1 MPQNPATWYEI
12 KALKAD
18 ADERAEIYVY
28 GNIGDKWDENG
39 VIAADFVRD
48 IAALDV
54 AGITLRINSFG
65 GSVPDGLAIYNALK
79 RHPAPVDVIVDGVA
93 ISCASYIAMAGDTIT
108 FAENAQMMIHAPW
121 SFAMGNAA
129 ELREQADVLDR
140 YAAAMAG
147 AYADKSGL
155 ATDTILADYLDGKDH
170 WLSAQEAL
178 DAGFA
183 DAISE
188 PMKIAASLA
197 QSFDLSRFASAAT
210 PQAAQAVA
218 KPTKEQ
224 TMPEAVTPAT
234 AAVPFART
242 KEMNAEVLAMFK
254 PFASREG
261 VAALQTEV
269 LADPALTVADIQAKL
284 LAEIGKDAAP
294 ANAAGS
300 APRVE
305 TLEDETDKARAA
317 AVESILVRAGVEK
330 NRDVIRAQSANPFR
344 GAKLLDMARAS
355 LERAGVDT
363 RGKSQ
368 MEIVAAAFTTS
379 TSDFPVLLEN
389 AMHKT
394 LQGAYAAAALT
405 WNRFCATGS
414 VSDFRA
420 HNRYRTGSFGNL
432 EAVNE
437 LGEFMNKS
445 IPDGE
450 KASIQASTKG
460 NIINLSRQAIINDD
474 LGAFVG
480 LANSLG
486 RAAARTVE
494 ADVYALLAL
503 NAGLGP
509 VMGDTKTLFH
519 ADHGNIGSA
528 GALSVTSIEDARV
541 KMASQLD
548 VSGNDYLDLR
558 PGVLLVPM
566 ASGGT
571 ARVLN
576 SAEYDPDTSNKLQKP
591 NMVRGLFSDVVDS
604 PRLSGTRFYA
614 FADPMDA
621 PVIEVAFLDGAQDPY
636 LEVQDGFDVDGA
648 QYKVRL
654 DYGIAAVDYRGAVTN
669 AGV

>member
-1 MPQNPATWYEI
+1 MPQSNPATWYEI

-140 YAAAMAG
+140 YAKAMAG

-155 ATDTILADYLDGKDH
+155 AADAILADYLDGKDH

-197 QSFDLSRFASAAT
+197 RSFDLSRFAAPQAT
-210 PQAAQAVA
+210 PAAAIT
-218 KPTKEQ
+218 PEKEK
-224 TMPEAVTPAT
+224 TMNENTPA
-234 AAVPFART
+234 AAAAPAFART

-261 VAALQTEV
+261 VAALQTDV

-394 LQGAYAAAALT
+394 LQGAYATAALT

-450 KASIQASTKG
+450 KATIQASTKG

-503 NAGLGP
+503 NGGLGP

-519 ADHGNIGSA
+519 ADHNNIGSA
-528 GALSVTSIEDARV
+528 GALAVATIEDVRV
-541 KMASQLD
+541 KMASQKD

-558 PGVLLVPM
+558 PAVLLVSM
-566 ASGGT
+566 SSGGN
-571 ARVLN
+571 ARVIN
-576 SAEYDPDTSNKLQKP
+576 NAEYDPDTANKLQRP
-591 NMVRGLFSDVVDS
+591 NMVRGLFRDVVDT
-604 PRLSGTRFYA
+604 PRMTGNRFYT

-654 DYGIAAVDYRGAVTN
+654 DYGIAAVDYRGATTS
-669 AGV
+669 AGQ

>member
-1 MPQNPATWYEI
+1 MPQSNPATWYEI

-140 YAAAMAG
+140 YAKAMAG

-155 ATDTILADYLDGKDH
+155 AADAILADYLDGKDH

-197 QSFDLSRFASAAT
+197 RSFDLSRFAAPQAT
-210 PQAAQAVA
+210 PAAAIT
-218 KPTKEQ
+218 PEKEK
-224 TMPEAVTPAT
+224 TMNENTPA
-234 AAVPFART
+234 AAAAPAFART

-261 VAALQTEV
+261 VAALQTDV

-300 APRVE
+300 APRIE

-394 LQGAYAAAALT
+394 LQGAYATAALT

-450 KASIQASTKG
+450 KATIQASTKG

-503 NAGLGP
+503 NGGLGP

-519 ADHGNIGSA
+519 ADHNNIGSA
-528 GALSVTSIEDARV
+528 GALAVATIEDVRV
-541 KMASQLD
+541 KMASQKD

-558 PGVLLVPM
+558 PAVLLVSM
-566 ASGGT
+566 SSGGN
-571 ARVLN
+571 ARVIN
-576 SAEYDPDTSNKLQKP
+576 NAEYDPDTANKLQRP
-591 NMVRGLFSDVVDS
+591 NMVRGLFRDVVDT
-604 PRLSGTRFYA
+604 PRMTGNRFYT

-654 DYGIAAVDYRGAVTN
+654 DYGIAAVDYRGATTS
-669 AGV
+669 AGQ